1 MKILSSLF
9 SRKKSKYEF
18 FETAFGYEMTGLS
31 VYQVFYNL
39 YQDQSGNRKSKRFYG
54 QEMDDIASED
64 ADFSVTAQVDAWV
77 SGGPIPSCLFDPLGS
92 KKNKTN
98 TKQKNPRLVKGEWY
112 YEFKNER

>member
-39 YQDQSGNRKSKRFYG
+39 YQDQSGNRKSKRFCG
-54 QEMDDIASED
+54 QEMDDIAPED

-77 SGGPIPSCLFDPLGS
+77 AGGPIPSCLFDPLGS
-92 KKNKTN
+92 KKINKHKT
-98 TKQKNPRLVKGEWY
+98 KNPRLVKGEWC
-112 YEFKNER
+112 YEFKSER